1 MKNPLPLL
9 KSNRVF
15 RKASL
20 GFSLVEILIVL
31 LIISI
36 LMTAGV
42 MGLKNLSAG
51 KGTSSAIAT
60 CESLFN
66 EARTI
71 AISKR
76 CKSRLMIDVNDI
88 DSDDYLRR
96 VVIAHQKI
104 NDDGTIDPNAWILS
118 SRAYTLPAATFFS
131 REHSK
136 LVDDSKIPEANM
148 SGENFTARYAG
159 NYVFYEFNAE
169 GIPALTPTGESFIG
183 ASFIIGGGIRPKG
196 QEPRLI
202 KDAEKDLAGFVIWR
216 NGRTSTYRNP
226 EHMEIDTS
234 QKNF

>member
-1 MKNPLPLL
+1 MKNPLPPL
-9 KSNRVF
+9 KSYHLS

-20 GFSLVEILIVL
+20 GFSLVEILIVI

-71 AISKR
+71 AMSKR
-76 CKSRLMIDVNDI
+76 CNSRVMVDVDDI
-88 DSDDYLRR
+88 NSDNYLRR
-96 VVIAHQKI
+96 VAIAHQKI
-104 NDDGTIDPNAWILS
+104 NDDGTVDPNAWILA
-118 SRAYTLPAATFFS
+118 SRAYTLPAATFYSLKYSTDANGNPFTP
-131 REHSK
+131 
-136 LVDDSKIPEANM
+136 VNM
-148 SGENFTARYAG
+148 SGENFTANYAG
-159 NYVFYEFNAE
+159 NYACYEFNAE
-169 GIPALTPTGESFIG
+169 GVSLNPG

-202 KDAEKDLAGFVIWR
+202 RDADKDLAGFVIWR
-216 NGRTSTYRNP
+216 NGRTSAYRNP
-226 EHMEIDTS
+226 EHMDIDTSS

>member
-76 CKSRLMIDVNDI
+76 CKSRLMIDVNDKY
-88 DSDDYLRR
+88 SDDYLRR

-104 NDDGTIDPNAWILS
+104 NNDGTVDPNAWILS
-118 SRAYTLPAATFFS
+118 SRAYILPAATFFS

-136 LVDDSKIPEANM
+136 LDIVAGTNIPEANM
-148 SGENFTARYAG
+148 SGANFTARYAG
-159 NYVFYEFNAE
+159 NYAYYEFNAE
-169 GIPALTPTGESFIG
+169 GVSLNPG

-226 EHMEIDTS
+226 EHMNIVITA
-234 QKNF
+234 KNNF

>member
-1 MKNPLPLL
+1 MKKPLSPLQ
-9 KSNRVF
+9 SNHLS

-20 GFSLVEILIVL
+20 GFTLIEILIVI
-31 LIISI
+31 LIISV
-36 LMTAGV
+36 LMSAGV
-42 MGLKNLSAG
+42 MGLKNLAAG

-76 CKSRLMIDVNDI
+76 CNSRVMIDVNDI

-104 NDDGTIDPNAWILS
+104 NDDGTIDPTAWVLAN
-118 SRAYTLPAATFFS
+118 RAYSIPAATFYS
-131 REHSK
+131 REYSK
-136 LVDDSKIPEANM
+136 LVDDADIPEENM
-148 SGENFTARYAG
+148 SGENFTARYSG
-159 NYVFYEFNAE
+159 NYAYYEFNAE
-169 GIPALTPTGESFIG
+169 GVSLNPG

-202 KDAEKDLAGFVIWR
+202 KDAEKDIAGFVIWR
-216 NGRTSTYRNP
+216 NGRTSSYRNP

>member
-1 MKNPLPLL
+1 MKNPLPSL
-9 KSNRVF
+9 KSYSLS
-15 RKASL
+15 RKASF
-20 GFSLVEILIVL
+20 GFSLVEILIVI

-60 CESLFN
+60 CESIFN

-71 AISKR
+71 AMSKR
-76 CKSRLMIDVNDI
+76 CNSRVMIDVADS

-104 NDDGTIDPNAWILS
+104 DENTGEADPNTWVLA
-118 SRAYTLPAATFFS
+118 SRAYTLPAATFYS
-131 REHSK
+131 REYSK
-136 LVDDSKIPEANM
+136 DVDGNPIPQVNM

-159 NYVFYEFNAE
+159 EYAYYEFNAE
-169 GIPALTPTGESFIG
+169 GVSLNSG

-202 KDAEKDLAGFVIWR
+202 RDAEKDLTGFVIWR
-216 NGRTSTYRNP
+216 NGRTSAYRNP

>member
-1 MKNPLPLL
+1 MKTPLPSL
-9 KSNRVF
+9 KSNHLS

-20 GFSLVEILIVL
+20 GFSLIEILVVI

-42 MGLKNLSAG
+42 MGLKNLSVG
-51 KGTSSAIAT
+51 KGTSSAIST

-76 CKSRLMIDVNDI
+76 CKSRLMIDINDT

-96 VVIAHQKI
+96 VVTAHQKI
-104 NDDGTIDPNAWILS
+104 NADGTVDLNAWTLA
-118 SRAYTLPAATFFS
+118 SRAYTIPAATFYS
-131 REHSK
+131 REYSK
-136 LVDDSKIPEANM
+136 LSSGADIPEASM

-159 NYVFYEFNAE
+159 KYAYYEFNAE
-169 GIPALTPTGESFIG
+169 GVSLNPG

-202 KDAEKDLAGFVIWR
+202 KEAEQDLTGFVVWR

-226 EHMEIDTS
+226 EHMDIDTS
-234 QKNF
+234 KKNF

>member
-1 MKNPLPLL
+1 
-9 KSNRVF
+9 
-15 RKASL
+15 
-20 GFSLVEILIVL
+20 
-31 LIISI
+31 
-36 LMTAGV
+36 

-66 EARTI
+66 EARTV

-76 CKSRLMIDVNDI
+76 CKSRLMIDVNDN
-88 DSDDYLRR
+88 DSNDYLRR

-104 NDDGTIDPNAWILS
+104 NDDGTIDPTAWILA
-118 SRAYTLPAATFFS
+118 SRAYSIPAATFYS
-131 REHSK
+131 REYSK
-136 LVDDSKIPEANM
+136 LADGADIPEANM

-159 NYVFYEFNAE
+159 NYAYYEFNAE
-169 GIPALTPTGESFIG
+169 GVSLNPG

-202 KDAEKDLAGFVIWR
+202 SDAEKDLAGFVVWK

-226 EHMEIDTS
+226 EQMEIDTS
-234 QKNF
+234 KKNF